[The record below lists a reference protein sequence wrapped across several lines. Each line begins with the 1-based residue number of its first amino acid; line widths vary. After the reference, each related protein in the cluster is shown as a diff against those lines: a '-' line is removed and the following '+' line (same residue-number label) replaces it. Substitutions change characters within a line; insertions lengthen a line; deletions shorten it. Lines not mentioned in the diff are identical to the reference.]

1 MRYAFRRPRAA
12 ATSSPMSP
20 PASRPKAGDDLSVGQ
35 QLRRRHGAQCGA
47 AWLAGRLG
55 CPEETAAALAD
66 CWLPAGPAP
75 LRQQLLEVLSRS
87 LDIDANRL
95 NALLETPAAGLAA
108 TPIRRSDSPRR
119 APAESPRAQ
128 VEITL
133 GSNEGTRTVKQRQ
146 PTVIWRKRRVAVPA

>member
-12 ATSSPMSP
+12 ATSSAVSS
-20 PASRPKAGDDLSVGQ
+20 PASRPKAAEDLSVGQ

-47 AWLAGRLG
+47 AWLAERLG
-55 CPEETAAALAD
+55 CAEETAVALAD

-87 LDIDANRL
+87 LGVDATRL
-95 NALLETPAAGLAA
+95 SALLETAASTAA
-108 TPIRRSDSPRR
+108 PIRQIDSPRR
-119 APAESPRAQ
+119 VPADSPRAQ